1 MMLKSMMTTMI
12 MIQNANTNIQRKY
25 KDNTYVN

>member
-1 MMLKSMMTTMI
+1 MMMIMMTTMI
-12 MIQNANTNIQRKY
+12 MIQIANTNIQRKY

>member
-12 MIQNANTNIQRKY
+12 TIQTANTNIQRKY
-25 KDNTYVN
+25 KDNTHVN